1 MTPNMTTMSST
12 TQPVINT
19 GNTGRSK
26 ASSAENTTS
35 TAPVNTDGGVRD
47 ASTTDAVTANAPS
60 ATPQT
65 TLTPT
70 ASTPQLLDAVG
81 ALNTSLRSLQKTN
94 LQFSIDDKSG
104 EPVVKVMDVEKEEV
118 IRQIPPEEVLALVA
132 FFKEAEAKKSQG
144 VELATLVGR
153 GSATGSAVPE
163 GLLLR
168 TQA

>member
-1 MTPNMTTMSST
+1 MMPNTTATSST
-12 TQPVINT
+12 TQPLINT

-26 ASSAENTTS
+26 ASSAENTT
-35 TAPVNTDGGVRD
+35 TAPVSTDSVRD
-47 ASTTDAVTANAPS
+47 ASTTDAVTAHAPS

-65 TLTPT
+65 TLKQT
-70 ASTPQLLDAVG
+70 APTPQLLEAAIG
-81 ALNTSLRSLQKTN
+81 AINTSLKSLQKTN

-104 EPVVKVMDVEKEEV
+104 ETVVKVMDVEKEEV

-144 VELATLVGR
+144 VELATQVGR

>member
-1 MTPNMTTMSST
+1 MMPNATATSST
-12 TQPVINT
+12 TQPLINT

-26 ASSAENTTS
+26 ASSAENTT
-35 TAPVNTDGGVRD
+35 TAPVSTDGVRD

-65 TLTPT
+65 TLTQP
-70 ASTPQLLDAVG
+70 ASTPQLLEAAVS
-81 ALNTSLRSLQKTN
+81 AINTSLKSLQKTN